1 LTGAA
6 TLRGIALTISAP
18 DAATGS
24 CKLLGLFLIN
34 CAKSSLLFENDKP
47 GPALAGDVLA
57 NKAAALAMPLRS
69 WRVLSSEFKAKMGC
83 STV

>member
-1 LTGAA
+1 MGCT
-6 TLRGIALTISAP
+6 TLRGVALTISAP

-24 CKLLGLFLIN
+24 CKLLGLFLIS
-34 CAKSSLLFENDKP
+34 CAKSSLLLEKDKP
-47 GPALAGDVLA
+47 GPVFEGDVLA

-69 WRVLSSEFKAKMGC
+69 WRVVSSELNAKTGC